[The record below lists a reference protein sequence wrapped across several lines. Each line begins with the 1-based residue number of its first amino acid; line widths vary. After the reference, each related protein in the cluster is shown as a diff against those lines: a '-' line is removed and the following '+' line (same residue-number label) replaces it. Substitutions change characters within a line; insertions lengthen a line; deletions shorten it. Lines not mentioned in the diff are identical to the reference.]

1 MNTSFD
7 EFKKILLSDPEVAK
21 EYEAQRAEFEIARA
35 LIKARV
41 KAKMTQAQVAEAMH
55 TSQSQ
60 IAKMESG
67 SRMPSVSS
75 MYKYAKAVNQ
85 TIHLDINP

>member
-1 MNTSFD
+1 MISFE
-7 EFKKILLSDPEVAK
+7 EFKKKALSIPEVAR

-67 SRMPSVSS
+67 NKLPSVSS
-75 MYKYAKAVNQ
+75 LFKYAKAVNQ
-85 TIHLDINP
+85 TIHLDIIP